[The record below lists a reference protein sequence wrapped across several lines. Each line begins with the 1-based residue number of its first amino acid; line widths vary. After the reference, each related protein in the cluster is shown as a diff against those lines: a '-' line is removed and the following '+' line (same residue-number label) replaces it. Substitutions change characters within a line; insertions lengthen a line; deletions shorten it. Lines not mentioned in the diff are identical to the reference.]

1 MSGCRLASWRLDLS
15 RARTSHAVSAWLS
28 SQHSRSWPNRRET
41 IWKVSRTRRAHI
53 VPVSN
58 AGALPVLGRQPLF
71 ELNSD
76 SRPTLTKSDSE
87 QSDVDGWGFHKSFDG
102 SFGST
107 PSSVHRAAT
116 ESREIVFQARSVF
129 SFARERER
137 ERDATHSAAYTK
149 ERDSSLEV
157 RWLVSRGFCARVL
170 SATGLDK
177 RVVQTPETPEYVLED
192 SLASQALWHKTA
204 GTRPAQPTHERKKFE
219 EMWAQNFTA
228 SQVDYNEQCGWRER
242 AVHSRVIPFYWCVL
256 LSRDASLQD
265 GSFPP
270 RRRPRP
276 RRRRSSCCERSHP
289 SVRR

>member
-137 ERDATHSAAYTK
+137 ERRHAQCGVHERERLESGGAMARLARLLRARLVCDRSRQEGGADA
-149 ERDSSLEV
+149 RD
-157 RWLVSRGFCARVL
+157 ARVRL
-170 SATGLDK
+170 GGL
-177 RVVQTPETPEYVLED
+177 VGLPGA
-192 SLASQALWHKTA
+192 LAQDCRNS
-204 GTRPAQPTHERKKFE
+204 TRAAHARTQKVRGNVGAKLHGF
-219 EMWAQNFTA
+219 A
-228 SQVDYNEQCGWRER
+228 SR
-242 AVHSRVIPFYWCVL
+242 L
-256 LSRDASLQD
+256 
-265 GSFPP
+265 
-270 RRRPRP
+270 
-276 RRRRSSCCERSHP
+276 
-289 SVRR
+289 